1 MILFVAATREE
12 LGDLPG
18 ETLGLGAVSAAART
32 ATLIAM
38 DRPDGVVLLGS
49 CGGYPCGPTI
59 GEAVVA
65 RRVGLSSG
73 VSAMG
78 LGYVPA
84 SPEPVLCDAHL
95 VGRLPIRRVDVLTV
109 HAITTDPVLAQRLSD
124 GWDVEHLEAFGAAR
138 ACAMAGVPFSAVL
151 GVASEVGPDAHTHWL
166 LHRQDA
172 LNAARAAITPLLA
185 EPSA

>member
-18 ETLGLGAVSAAART
+18 ETLGLGAVNAAARA
-32 ATLIAM
+32 ATLITQ

-49 CGGYPCGPTI
+49 CGSYPGGPTI
-59 GEAVVA
+59 GEAVIA

-73 VSAMG
+73 VAAMG
-78 LGYVPA
+78 LGYVP
-84 SPEPVLCDAHL
+84 SPPEAVSCDEQL
-95 VGRLPIRRVDVLTV
+95 VERLPHKRVDALTV

-124 GWDVEHLEAFGAAR
+124 GWDVEHLEAFGVAR
-138 ACAMAGVPFSAVL
+138 ACAVAGVPFSAVL

-172 LNAARAAITPLLA
+172 LIAARAAVTPLLA
-185 EPSA
+185 EVPA